1 MLRHF
6 HIRNFAVIEELE
18 LQFDDGMTVFT
29 GETGAGKSI
38 IVEALGLVLG
48 DRADSAIIRSET
60 DQAEITAIFEIGKD
74 QAIPR
79 LLRDQDIPCEDELM
93 LRRVISRDGRSRAY
107 ANGSPV
113 TVQLLRELG
122 EGMVDIHGQHEHQS
136 LLKREVQRMLLDDYG
151 RHEEVL
157 ARVRQA
163 HAAWSA
169 AESELEQLSGGE
181 QDRGARLD
189 LLEYQVRELE
199 VLNPSASEITALEEE
214 HLRLANASRLL
225 DTCRQ
230 ALGSLSDGEQAL
242 LNQLNHQLH
251 ELRELSRLD
260 HRLIP
265 LIEMLDS
272 ASIQINEAGSELR
285 HYLAG
290 LDPDPGRLE
299 TVEERLATLHDVARK
314 HRVRPEELSAHLEIL
329 KRERDLLENSEQR
342 VAELREVMARTLY
355 DYRQAAR
362 ELHACRRKAAKKL
375 GKDIQDKLATLGM
388 PGGRFVIEVEAQEN
402 NSPARDGT
410 DRVEFQVAINPG
422 QAMLPLSRVAS
433 GGELSRISLA
443 IRVIGSRDQGPPT
456 LIFDEV
462 DAGIGGAIAELVGK
476 LLHGLAASRQVFCV
490 THLPQVASQGDHH
503 LRVEK
508 ATCMETTLTRVLT
521 LDRAERVEE
530 IARMLGGLKITDKS
544 RAHAREMLK
553 ESAED

>member
-136 LLKREVQRMLLDDYG
+136 LMKRDVQRMLLDDYG

-342 VAELREVMARTLY
+342 VAELREVMARTLD

-410 DRVEFQVAINPG
+410 DRIEFLVAINPG

-476 LLHGLAASRQVFCV
+476 LLHGLAARRQVFCV

-553 ESAED
+553 AGAE